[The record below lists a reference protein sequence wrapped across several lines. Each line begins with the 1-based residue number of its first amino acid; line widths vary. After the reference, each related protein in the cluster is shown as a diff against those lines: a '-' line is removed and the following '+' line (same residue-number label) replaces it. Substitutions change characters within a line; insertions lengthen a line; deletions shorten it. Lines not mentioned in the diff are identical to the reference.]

1 MADAGS
7 KPATSTTSQNE
18 LNRSRPPQ
26 TSNHAVCGSFLQNS
40 KSPQLVH
47 NGLHRPPDCHNYVT
61 NSSKADQLK
70 SYGTPQC
77 DRFRKLI
84 FDRHKNI
91 EDLLAS
97 GYASIARERDYVEAN
112 LKLARIDKEL
122 LIEDLNL
129 SWDKDRIDAFAET
142 KAFACTNIANRHQFN
157 MDAFNL
163 CKVVV
168 EQYNI
173 TTPCPKDYQGDIYP
187 CIKRMSD
194 AKWWSRKLIQKQKK
208 LLESTARD
216 MGLVCQQ
223 KSAYSSTFARNDRF
237 HQKQRNLHYLETTYI
252 ENDEGQRYSLKELYD
267 VSVSNPKVRRAEL
280 MTRIKGFEVV
290 AQQMGHVG
298 EFYTITTPSRMHA
311 RLKKGRANPKY
322 DGTTPDQ
329 AHKHLTTMFERIR
342 AKLSREGLTI
352 YGIRVVEPNHDGTP
366 HWHLLIF
373 MEPEIRNYVRSIFS
387 DYALS
392 VDGNEAGAKKHR
404 FTAVAIDSNKG
415 SAAGYVAKYV
425 AKNIDGEDLE
435 KDLYGNDAKQSAK
448 GIDSWASTYNIRQFQ
463 FIGSPSVTV
472 WRELRR
478 LANSKQSHD
487 IDLLKSPALYKAMLA
502 ADTADWAAYVMVMG
516 GIGVKAKDR
525 PIKSLYL
532 KGESIDRDTGEI
544 NQEEITQYGE
554 EKAPRVIG
562 LFSKSLEVITH
573 WRQWKI
579 ISALDKEYEELFDSL
594 KEDINDNFLSEY
606 QEFIDFD
613 RSAYK

>member
-1 MADAGS
+1 M
-7 KPATSTTSQNE
+7 
-18 LNRSRPPQ
+18 
-26 TSNHAVCGSFLQNS
+26 
-40 KSPQLVH
+40 
-47 NGLHRPPDCHNYVT
+47 
-61 NSSKADQLK
+61 
-70 SYGTPQC
+70 
-77 DRFRKLI
+77 
-84 FDRHKNI
+84 
-91 EDLLAS
+91 AS
-97 GYASIARERDYVEAN
+97 GYASIARERNYVEAN

-129 SWDKDRIDAFAET
+129 SWAKDRLDTFAET
-142 KAFACTNIANRHQFN
+142 KAFACKNIANRHQFN

-163 CKVVV
+163 CKDIV
-168 EQYNI
+168 EQYKI
-173 TTPCPKDYQGDIYP
+173 DIPCPKDYQGDIYP
-187 CIKRMSD
+187 CIKRMCD
-194 AKWWSRKLIQKQKK
+194 AKWWSRKLSQKQKK

-223 KSAYSSTFARNDRF
+223 KSAYASSFARNERF
-237 HQKQRNLHYLETTYI
+237 HQKQRNLHYLESTYI

-280 MTRIKGFEVV
+280 MTRIKGFEIV
-290 AQQMGHVG
+290 AQQMGHIG

-342 AKLSREGLTI
+342 AKLNREGLTI

-373 MEPEIRNYVRSIFS
+373 MEPAIRNYVRSIFS
-387 DYALS
+387 AYALS

-425 AKNIDGEDLE
+425 AKNIDGEDIE
-435 KDLYGNDAKQSAK
+435 KDLYGNDAKQAAK
-448 GIDSWASTYNIRQFQ
+448 GIDAWASTYNIRQFQ

-478 LANSKQSHD
+478 LANSKQRQD
-487 IDLLKSPALYKAMLA
+487 IAPVKSPALYKAMLA

-525 PIKSLYL
+525 PIQSLY
-532 KGESIDRDTGEI
+532 SQDDYVDTNTGEI
-544 NQEEITQYGE
+544 NQDAVTQYGE
-554 EKAPRVIG
+554 EKAPRIIG
-562 LFSKSLEVITH
+562 LISKSLEVITH
-573 WRQWKI
+573 WRQWKLVT
-579 ISALDKEYEELFDSL
+579 ALDKGIEELFESL
-594 KEDINDNFLSEY
+594 TDDINDNFLSEY
-606 QEFIDFD
+606 QEFINFE
-613 RSAYK
+613 RATCS

>member
-1 MADAGS
+1 M
-7 KPATSTTSQNE
+7 
-18 LNRSRPPQ
+18 
-26 TSNHAVCGSFLQNS
+26 
-40 KSPQLVH
+40 
-47 NGLHRPPDCHNYVT
+47 
-61 NSSKADQLK
+61 
-70 SYGTPQC
+70 
-77 DRFRKLI
+77 
-84 FDRHKNI
+84 
-91 EDLLAS
+91 S
-97 GYASIARERDYVEAN
+97 GYASIAREQNYVEAN
-112 LKLARIDKEL
+112 LKLARIDKDL

-129 SWDKDRIDAFAET
+129 SWPKDKIDTFSGL
-142 KAFACTNIANRHQFN
+142 KAFTCKDIANRHHFN

-163 CKVVV
+163 CKGIV
-168 EQYNI
+168 EKYKI
-173 TTPCPKDYQGDIYP
+173 DAPHPKDYQSDILP
-187 CIKRMSD
+187 CIKRMCD
-194 AKWWSRKLIQKQKK
+194 TKWWSRKLIQKQKK

-223 KSAYSSTFARNDRF
+223 KSAYASSFARNARF
-237 HQKQRNLHYLETTYI
+237 HQKQRNLYYLETTFI

-280 MTRIKGFEVV
+280 MTRIKGFEIV
-290 AQQMGHVG
+290 AQQMGHIG

-342 AKLSREGLTI
+342 SKLNREGLTI

-373 MEPEIRNYVRSIFS
+373 MEPAIRNAVRSIFS

-425 AKNIDGEDLE
+425 AKNIDGEDLD
-435 KDLYGNDAKQSAK
+435 KDLYGNDAKQAAK
-448 GIDSWASTYNIRQFQ
+448 GIDAWASTYNIRQFQ

-478 LANSKQSHD
+478 LASSKQNQD
-487 IDLLKSPALYKAMLA
+487 IDPIKSPALYQAMLA

-525 PIKSLYL
+525 PIQSLYSQD
-532 KGESIDRDTGEI
+532 EYVDTNTGEI
-544 NQEEITQYGE
+544 NQDAVTQYGE

-562 LFSKSLEVITH
+562 LLSKSLEVITH
-573 WRQWKI
+573 WRQWKLI
-579 ISALDKEYEELFDSL
+579 TVLDKGTEKLFDSL
-594 KEDINDNFLSEY
+594 REDINDNFLSEY
-606 QEFIDFD
+606 QEFINFEIGE
-613 RSAYK
+613 YN